1 MKYHVEKNSGTSIY
15 MQIYRQLKQ
24 DILSGLLPKGKK
36 LPSKR
41 SLAEELGVSLI
52 SVEQAYGLL
61 IDEGY
66 VSSRERSGY
75 FADFGG
81 APTGS
86 SRSSLEL
93 MSVSSSEPPEDFPFS
108 VLAKTMRKVLSE
120 QGSNI
125 LIKSPNC
132 GCPELRNAL
141 SAYLERS
148 RGISVEPERIIIGS
162 GAEYLYSLA
171 AQLMGRGSSIA
182 LEEPCYDKI
191 RKVYEA
197 NGIHCPRL
205 SLGADGIDSP
215 ELEQCRAAA
224 LHVTPFSSYPS
235 GISASAAKQH
245 EYARW
250 AESATAYIIEDD
262 YDSEFASPTKQ
273 VETLLSI
280 SPERVIYINTFSK
293 TLAPSM
299 RMGYMIL
306 PEKLLSEYKMR
317 FGFYSCT
324 VPVFEQLVLAEF
336 INNGDLERYINRR
349 RRKRLL

>member
-1 MKYHVEKNSGTSIY
+1 MKYHIERKSGTAAYI
-15 MQIYRQLKQ
+15 QIYRQLKQ
-24 DILSGLLPKGKK
+24 DIVSGLIPKGSK

-41 SLAEELGVSLI
+41 RMAEELGVSLI
-52 SVEQAYGLL
+52 TVEQAYSLL

-75 FADFGG
+75 FSDFGG
-81 APTGS
+81 AGANI
-86 SRSSLEL
+86 SRNSIEL
-93 MSVSSSEPPEDFPFS
+93 MSVSASEPPEDFPFS

-120 QGSNI
+120 QESRI

-132 GCPELRNAL
+132 GCPELRNSL

-148 RGISVEPERIIIGS
+148 RGISVGPEQIIIGS
-162 GAEYLYSLA
+162 GAEHLYSLA
-171 AQLMGRGSSIA
+171 AQLIGRGRSIA
-182 LEEPCYDKI
+182 LENPCYDKI

-197 NGIHCPRL
+197 NGISCPGL
-205 SLGADGIDSP
+205 NLGADGIDSGA
-215 ELEQCRAAA
+215 LEPCTSDA

-235 GISASAAKQH
+235 GISASAVKKH
-245 EYARW
+245 EYAQW
-250 AESATAYIIEDD
+250 AKSHDAYIIEDD

-273 VETLLSI
+273 VETIYSI
-280 SPERVIYINTFSK
+280 IPERVIYINTFSK

-306 PEKLLSEYKMR
+306 PPALMEKYMKTL
-317 FGFYSCT
+317 GFYSCT

-336 INNGDLERYINRR
+336 INNGHLERYISRR